1 MGEDC
6 PGLRKNGI
14 LNMIGNYGKIL
25 LKQREGYR
33 YPNLGPGYLSVNSG
47 IYLNQIIWYS

>member
-6 PGLRKNGI
+6 PGLRNNGI
-14 LNMIGNYGKIL
+14 LNLIGNYGKIL
-25 LKQREGYR
+25 LKQREG